1 MNQHKKQYTKP
12 TVKVIELPHC
22 ASLLQSSPLPLGN
35 PDNNPYQW

>member
-22 ASLLQSSPLPLGN
+22 ASLLQSSLPFGG
-35 PDNNPYQW
+35 PYNNPNQW